1 MSISENPSPSVSVS
15 NNSNNNCVQM
25 VSKPISDKLLGKFS
39 DVCEMDLDYEES
51 GLWSPPVQ
59 RSAFL
64 SSPGHVC
71 TDEEMEAKLKAVTE
85 ALHRRSKVR
94 FHVLSRILISFSSAQ
109 KRLERWMEGKI

>member
-1 MSISENPSPSVSVS
+1 
-15 NNSNNNCVQM
+15 
-25 VSKPISDKLLGKFS
+25 
-39 DVCEMDLDYEES
+39 MDLDYEES

-85 ALHRRSKVR
+85 ALHRRSKV
-94 FHVLSRILISFSSAQ
+94 VL
-109 KRLERWMEGKI
+109 LETFDLVKVMFCWNWNWNWN